1 MDFYGL
7 VEEWPDE
14 SFVVFR
20 ELPRCFSRQNDI
32 TILEEEVDSI
42 NVVIRERLQRTNS
55 GPPRFEADLPGP
67 TDREIDN
74 ALNVTA
80 AARAQIIEMYEVLRG
95 IYPVEGI
102 PMGI

>member
-1 MDFYGL
+1 M
-7 VEEWPDE
+7 V
-14 SFVVFR
+14 
-20 ELPRCFSRQNDI
+20 
-32 TILEEEVDSI
+32 
-42 NVVIRERLQRTNS
+42 RERLQGTNN

-74 ALNVTA
+74 ALNVA
-80 AARAQIIEMYEVLRG
+80 ATARAQIIELYEVLRG